1 MPVINCPECGGNVS
15 DAAPAC
21 PHCGHPTGPATPLA
35 YPLGSDKD
43 RKSRKRYP
51 DLDND
56 PPPPPAPPEHW
67 TATHLI
73 PEGRLVARDV
83 PNANAPA
90 LFRSQ
95 ALVEVQVVETKG
107 VWARITTE
115 DGWTTWVD
123 GRRLVEIEGA

>member
-21 PHCGHPTGPATPLA
+21 PHCGHPMGPATPLA
-35 YPLGSDKD
+35 HPPGSDKD
-43 RKSRKRYP
+43 RRSRKRYP
-51 DLDND
+51 NLGD
-56 PPPPPAPPEHW
+56 PPPPPPEHW

-83 PNANAPA
+83 PNANAPG

-95 ALVEVQVVETKG
+95 ALVEVQVVETNG
-107 VWARITTE
+107 VWARIVTE
-115 DGWTTWVD
+115 DGWTAWVD
-123 GRRLVEIEGA
+123 ARRLVKVRR